1 MDIHTIIAGHQPKSN
16 DGSSKEETPKSIV
29 QKDHP
34 TFSEIPDVFFDEI
47 LISTKL
53 SRIEITVLMFLYRKI
68 WCQPNLYRVYGISP
82 MLSVADFS
90 KSLKITIDELYQALK
105 HLEGFGFLTTIRSG
119 QYFVRR
125 FITREND
132 EKYGLT
138 YDDFEV

>member
-1 MDIHTIIAGHQPKSN
+1 MDIHTIIAGHQPKKN
-16 DGSSKEETPKSIV
+16 DGSQSEESPKSIV
-29 QKDHP
+29 QKDSP
-34 TFSEIPDVFFDEI
+34 SFSEIPDVFFDEI
-47 LISTKL
+47 LINTKL
-53 SRIEITVLMFLYRKI
+53 SRIDIAVLMFLYRKI

-82 MLSVADFS
+82 MLSVVDFA
-90 KSLKITIDELYQALK
+90 KSLKITIDDLYHALK

-125 FITREND
+125 FITKEYD